1 MMKPAEIHNPEELI
15 EHVEDVGF
23 LPFFANDIE
32 GFSVEDRFG
41 KPYGWGVAKYST
53 PEQLFGYEFVTDA
66 YQLEPEE
73 SRKRI
78 CEHLAGRLAGVT
90 EKQIL
95 KLIG

>member
-1 MMKPAEIHNPEELI
+1 MQTYVTIADFVYM
-15 EHVEDVGF
+15 
-23 LPFFANDIE
+23 
-32 GFSVEDRFG
+32 EDRFG
-41 KPYGWGVAKYST
+41 KSYGWGVAKYST

-66 YQLEPEE
+66 YKREPEE